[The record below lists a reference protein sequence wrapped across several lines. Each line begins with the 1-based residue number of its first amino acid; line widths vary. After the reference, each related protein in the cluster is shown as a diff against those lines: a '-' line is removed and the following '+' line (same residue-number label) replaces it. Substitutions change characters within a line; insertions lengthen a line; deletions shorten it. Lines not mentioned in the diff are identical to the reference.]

1 MTGEVT
7 VVTWQI
13 ILSAVSATM
22 DSSEDRQ
29 EILLGIKYNK

>member
-7 VVTWQI
+7 IVTWQI

-22 DSSEDRQ
+22 DNTMEAAMSID
-29 EILLGIKYNK
+29 NK